1 MSLMRRR
8 AAGAAA
14 AIVLLGF
21 AAQPSLRWVVACAMT
36 RALQS
41 PVSIQGSA
49 DGSFR
54 EQTLTLHHLKIERE
68 NRLAIEIERVSALL
82 QPWELLRRNLVVE
95 RAFADGVAIRCGQLE
110 TRFHAPPRADQLLPV
125 PSFDAERFFELS
137 VGPMQQAIGEEQSH
151 RGLLHSELESRI
163 SVFDERQRLVVSHE
177 TDGRSRSVSEG
188 LRQEYASIR
197 QTIAEERIA
206 IREAFLKRRAEIDAH
221 QVSLSTR
228 LHQSIVATLPNF
240 ETSLQVAMVDCLHRL
255 LDEVDPFL
263 QVSLECMV
271 PMSRPTDP
279 ARGVDVPIPGLDSQ
293 CTWVRSAQLKGWLY
307 PSGNHR
313 IPFDCRLSHWGDVAS
328 DVATPSSQWKFH
340 IPKQQGEIEI
350 NHLRRATQAGGTPIL
365 QSQLRRY
372 GVGSHARDTTELTLE
387 FRSHGCQLALE
398 APLELGS
405 IADVGPLAVSQ
416 SGDGN
421 PVPSQ
426 AEKGSNAANSRWLEC
441 LASEL
446 QSSSN
451 AGRVRIR
458 LLGNSL
464 PTMNQRPRCT
474 TQDLRLDPRTLF
486 ELEPLWS
493 RAQSRYVAETLQAT
507 LPGLAARESQWLE
520 ESWRSVEQSV
530 KQQLAGLEQVEASL
544 DRWKQHWE
552 AAPIDASRVARKP

>member
-41 PVSIQGSA
+41 PVSIQGNA

-54 EQTLTLHHLKIERE
+54 EQTLTLHRLKIERE
-68 NRLAIEIERVSALL
+68 NRPAIEIERVSALL

-95 RAFADGVAIRCGQLE
+95 RAFADGVAIRCGHLE
-110 TRFHAPPRADQLLPV
+110 TAFHAPPRADQLLPV
-125 PSFDAERFFELS
+125 PAFDAERFLELS
-137 VGPMQQAIGEEQSH
+137 VGPLQRAIDTEQSH
-151 RGLLHSELESRI
+151 RGRLHTELETRTSL
-163 SVFDERQRLVVSHE
+163 FDDRQRQVSHE
-177 TDGRSRSVSEG
+177 TDGRLRSVSEG

-206 IREAFLKRRAEIDAH
+206 IREAIHKRRAEIDAH
-221 QVSLSTR
+221 QSSLPAR
-228 LHQSIVATLPNF
+228 LQQAIVGTLPNF
-240 ETSLQVAMVDCLHRL
+240 EASLQEAMVHCLHRL
-255 LDEVDPFL
+255 MDEVDPFL
-263 QVSLECMV
+263 QTSLECMV
-271 PMSRPTDP
+271 PVSHPIDP
-279 ARGVDVPIPGLDSQ
+279 ARGVDVAIPGLDSH

-313 IPFDCRLSHWGDVAS
+313 IPFDCRLSNWGDVAS
-328 DVATPSSQWKFH
+328 DVATPSAHWRFT

-350 NHLRRATQAGGTPIL
+350 NHQRRATQAGGTPIL

-372 GVGSHARDTTELTLE
+372 GVGNHARDTIELTLE
-387 FRSHGCQLALE
+387 FRSNGCQLALE

-405 IADVGPLAVSQ
+405 IADVGPLATSQ
-416 SGDGN
+416 SRGST
-421 PVPSQ
+421 PVSPRDERG
-426 AEKGSNAANSRWLEC
+426 AKAANSRWLEC

-446 QSSSN
+446 QSSSD
-451 AGRVRIR
+451 AERVRIR

-464 PTMNQRPRCT
+464 PTMNQRPRCA

-486 ELEPLWS
+486 ELEPLWL
-493 RAQSRYVAETLQAT
+493 RAQSRYVAETLRAT

-520 ESWRSVEQSV
+520 ESWQSAEQSA
-530 KQQLAGLEQVEASL
+530 KQHLAGLEQVESSL

-552 AAPIDASRVARKP
+552 AAPIDPSRVARKP

>member
-41 PVSIQGSA
+41 PVSIQGNA

-68 NRLAIEIERVSALL
+68 NRPAIEIERVSALL
-82 QPWELLRRNLVVE
+82 QPWDLLRRNLVVE

-125 PSFDAERFFELS
+125 PAFDAERFLELS
-137 VGPMQQAIGEEQSH
+137 VGPMQRALDEEQSH
-151 RGLLHSELESRI
+151 RGRLHTELESRT
-163 SVFDERQRLVVSHE
+163 SVFDERQRLISHE
-177 TDGRSRSVSEG
+177 SDGRPRSVGEG

-221 QVSLSTR
+221 RASLPTR
-228 LHQSIVATLPNF
+228 LHQAIVATLPNF
-240 ETSLQVAMVDCLHRL
+240 EASLQVAMVDCLHRL

-263 QVSLECMV
+263 QTSLECMV
-271 PMSRPTDP
+271 PVSHPTDP
-279 ARGVDVPIPGLDSQ
+279 ARGVDVPIPGLDSH

-328 DVATPSSQWKFH
+328 DVATPSAQWKFH
-340 IPKQQGEIEI
+340 FPKQQGEIEI
-350 NHLRRATQAGGTPIL
+350 NHWRRATQAGGTPIL
-365 QSQLRRY
+365 QSQLRRF
-372 GVGSHARDTTELTLE
+372 GSGNHAHDTVELRLE

-405 IADVGPLAVSQ
+405 LADAGPLAMNHLG
-416 SGDGN
+416 GDN
-421 PVPSQ
+421 PVSSQ
-426 AEKGSNAANSRWLEC
+426 AEKGSNAANNRWLEC

-464 PTMNQRPRCT
+464 PTMNQRPHCT

-507 LPGLAARESQWLE
+507 LPSLAASESQWLE
-520 ESWRSVEQSV
+520 ESWRCAEQSA
-530 KQQLAGLEQVEASL
+530 KQQLAGLEEVESSL

-552 AAPIDASRVARKP
+552 AAPIDPSRVARKP